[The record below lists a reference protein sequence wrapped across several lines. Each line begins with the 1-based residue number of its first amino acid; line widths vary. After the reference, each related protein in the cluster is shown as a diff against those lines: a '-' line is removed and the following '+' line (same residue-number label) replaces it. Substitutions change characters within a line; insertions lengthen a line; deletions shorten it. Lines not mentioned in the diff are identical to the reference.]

1 MSAELEKGA
10 ERLQRLV
17 LDGPGNALVR
27 FSFFLAIAVLIGLI
41 ILAAAT
47 LLDITL
53 RAFTAYTVR
62 GLFELS
68 GLFMAIII
76 AGLMSLVFLRRR
88 NISVDVMRKM
98 AGSNQ
103 LGVHLISALSEAV
116 IIVGFAVV
124 LGFRALDAYEYGEKT
139 MVVGWST
146 TGLWIAVCLTML
158 IGAVLVVGRHLAQW
172 GRLIVTKAYQ
182 QPGFWRG
189 LAVVFGSVVLSALLL
204 VFFLTEDTSPS
215 TQAGIGFLAL
225 YILIAAQIPIGV
237 ALALL
242 GVSCLA
248 LTLGVEQSLVLA
260 QNEVSRA
267 LTSIDMA
274 AIPLFLLM
282 GNFATWAGLSGDI
295 FKAGTALVGSRR
307 GGLAIASVA
316 GCGGFGAISGSSIAT
331 TATFG
336 KVAFVEMEKRNYAH
350 SLAAGCIAAGGTL
363 GALIPPSVVLIVYC
377 VVVEESIQVAFQA
390 ALIPGLLALSMY
402 VMAIMLAVRMKPDLA
417 PTVET
422 FDWPYARKA
431 LVQAWRPTLLFL
443 LVLGGLYGGIFT
455 TQEAASV
462 GAILAFLF
470 AITTPGFTWQKFKE
484 SLMDTA
490 LNAGAIYVIFIGAN
504 IFASFMSFS
513 DVASLILELVNID
526 TTPHWLILLALV
538 VIYLL
543 LGTVFDTLAA
553 VLVTTPLVVPLI
565 LGMDYD
571 LIWWGVV
578 TLSLVEIGMIT
589 PPLGMNVFVMRSVVG
604 SRLELATI
612 FKGVVPFLIADLVRV
627 TLLVCFPIIT
637 LWLPSLLSS

>member
-1 MSAELEKGA
+1 MNADLETGT
-10 ERLQRLV
+10 ERLRRLV
-17 LDGPGNALVR
+17 LDGNGNAVVR
-27 FSFFLAIAVLIGLI
+27 FSFFLAIAALIGLI
-41 ILAAAT
+41 IVAAAT
-47 LLDITL
+47 LVDITL
-53 RAFTAYTVR
+53 RAFTSYTVR

-76 AGLMSLVFLRRR
+76 SGLISLVFLRRR

-103 LGVHLISALSEAV
+103 LGVHLVSALSEAV
-116 IIVGFAVV
+116 IIVGLAVV
-124 LGFRALDAYEYGEKT
+124 LGFRALDAHEYGEKT

-146 TGLWIAVCLTML
+146 TGLWIVACAMMS
-158 IGAVLVVGRHLAQW
+158 IGAILVVSRNLAQW
-172 GRLIVTKAYQ
+172 GRLIATKAYKE
-182 QPGFWRG
+182 PGFLRG
-189 LAVVFGSVVLSALLL
+189 IGVVLGAFALSAFLL
-204 VFFLTEDTSPS
+204 VFYLADDASPS

-225 YILIAAQIPIGV
+225 YILIAAQVPIGV

-248 LTLGVEQSLVLA
+248 LTLGVEQALVLA
-260 QNEVSRA
+260 QNEVSRG

-295 FKAGTALVGSRR
+295 FNAGTALVGSRR
-307 GGLAIASVA
+307 GGLAIASVT

-336 KVAFVEMEKRNYAH
+336 KVAFAEMEKRNYAH

-390 ALIPGLLALSMY
+390 ALLPGLLALTMY
-402 VMAIMLAVRMKPDLA
+402 VIAIMIAVRLKPELA
-417 PTVET
+417 PTVDK

-443 LVLGGLYGGIFT
+443 MVLGGLYGGVFT

-470 AITTPGFTWQKFKE
+470 AITTRGFTWQKFKE

-490 LNAGAIYVIFIGAN
+490 LNAGAIYVIFMGAN

-604 SRLELATI
+604 DRLELATI
-612 FKGVVPFLIADLVRV
+612 FKGVVPFLIADLVRI

-637 LWLPSLLSS
+637 LWLPSVLSS

>member
-1 MSAELEKGA
+1 
-10 ERLQRLV
+10 
-17 LDGPGNALVR
+17 
-27 FSFFLAIAVLIGLI
+27 
-41 ILAAAT
+41 
-47 LLDITL
+47 
-53 RAFTAYTVR
+53 
-62 GLFELS
+62 
-68 GLFMAIII
+68 
-76 AGLMSLVFLRRR
+76 
-88 NISVDVMRKM
+88 
-98 AGSNQ
+98 
-103 LGVHLISALSEAV
+103 
-116 IIVGFAVV
+116 
-124 LGFRALDAYEYGEKT
+124 
-139 MVVGWST
+139 
-146 TGLWIAVCLTML
+146 
-158 IGAVLVVGRHLAQW
+158 
-172 GRLIVTKAYQ
+172 
-182 QPGFWRG
+182 
-189 LAVVFGSVVLSALLL
+189 
-204 VFFLTEDTSPS
+204 
-215 TQAGIGFLAL
+215 
-225 YILIAAQIPIGV
+225 
-237 ALALL
+237 
-242 GVSCLA
+242 
-248 LTLGVEQSLVLA
+248 
-260 QNEVSRA
+260 
-267 LTSIDMA
+267 
-274 AIPLFLLM
+274 
-282 GNFATWAGLSGDI
+282 
-295 FKAGTALVGSRR
+295 
-307 GGLAIASVA
+307 
-316 GCGGFGAISGSSIAT
+316 
-331 TATFG
+331 
-336 KVAFVEMEKRNYAH
+336 
-350 SLAAGCIAAGGTL
+350 
-363 GALIPPSVVLIVYC
+363 
-377 VVVEESIQVAFQA
+377 
-390 ALIPGLLALSMY
+390 
-402 VMAIMLAVRMKPDLA
+402 MLAVRMKPDLA

-455 TQEAASV
+455 TQEATSV

-470 AITTPGFTWQKFKE
+470 AITTTGFTWQKFKE